1 MSAWLAGRK
10 PTTMAAY
17 RKDLE
22 AFTSWLQLDD
32 DRAGTGDVPSHP
44 ALAVHAYGLSEMLV

>member
-1 MSAWLAGRK
+1 
-10 PTTMAAY
+10 MAAY